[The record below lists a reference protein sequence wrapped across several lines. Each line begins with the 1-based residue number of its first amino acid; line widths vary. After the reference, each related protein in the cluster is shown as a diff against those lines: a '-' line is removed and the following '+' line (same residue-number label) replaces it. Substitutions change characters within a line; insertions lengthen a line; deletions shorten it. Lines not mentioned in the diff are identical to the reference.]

1 MVKEDAKLAEDLC
14 KYERI
19 SFIEFDEDNYNYFV
33 KKCMLNDEM
42 SKILKML
49 IHGCSIVEI
58 ANKVNLSEPTLN
70 RRIKLLKK
78 KIKKVL

>member
-1 MVKEDAKLAEDLC
+1 MVEEDAKLVESLC
-14 KYERI
+14 KHERI
-19 SFIEFDEDNYNYFV
+19 PFMEFGEPEYEYFV
-33 KKCMLNDEM
+33 SKCMLNKEM
-42 SKILKML
+42 QTILNML